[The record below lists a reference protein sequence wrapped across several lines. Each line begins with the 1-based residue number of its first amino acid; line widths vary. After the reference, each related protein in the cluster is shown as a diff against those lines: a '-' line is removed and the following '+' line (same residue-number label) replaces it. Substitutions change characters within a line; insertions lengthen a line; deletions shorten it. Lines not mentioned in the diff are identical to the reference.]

1 MCFCIRYVYTYVLLY
16 RVYRLQTVFTFANV
30 QGEVVVQQLLV
41 AVASEEQGPNLLVL
55 VGLLL
60 VN

>member
-1 MCFCIRYVYTYVLLY
+1 MCFCIRYVYAYVLLY
-16 RVYRLQTVFTFANV
+16 RVYRLQTVVTFANV
-30 QGEVVVQQLLV
+30 QGEVVVEQLLV
-41 AVASEEQGPNLLVL
+41 AVASREQGPNLLVL